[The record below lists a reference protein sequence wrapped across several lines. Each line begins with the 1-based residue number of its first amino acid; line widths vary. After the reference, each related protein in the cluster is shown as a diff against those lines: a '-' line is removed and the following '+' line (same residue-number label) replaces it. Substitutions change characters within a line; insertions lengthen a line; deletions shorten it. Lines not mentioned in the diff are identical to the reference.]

1 MGNDRLTITVAE
13 AASLPG
19 ISRSAAYDYIRAGEL
34 PAIRM
39 GRRLLVLLKALESM
53 VDRASAA

>member
-13 AASLPG
+13 AASLLG

-39 GRRLLVLLKALESM
+39 GRRLLVPLKALESM

>member
-1 MGNDRLTITVAE
+1 MSDERLTITVAE
-13 AASLPG
+13 AASMLG

-39 GRRLLVLLKALESM
+39 GRRWLVPMRALTTM
-53 VDRASAA
+53 LDAAEAA